1 MKINLLQ
8 RLKNL
13 WYWSGVSLEEFKE
26 NPQGTAVQYFNAQ
39 NMSGQA
45 YIIGLSEEEQSYK
58 DSLNVDNKDTILSW
72 YLYIEISMSQPK
84 IAPAEDVE
92 QKNLAHFL
100 ADYQALCDNYGLMVA
115 GQMEYGPQGIV
126 IKPIVIKTNKDNA
139 SSK

>member
-1 MKINLLQ
+1 
-8 RLKNL
+8 
-13 WYWSGVSLEEFKE
+13 
-26 NPQGTAVQYFNAQ
+26 
-39 NMSGQA
+39 
-45 YIIGLSEEEQSYK
+45 
-58 DSLNVDNKDTILSW
+58 
-72 YLYIEISMSQPK
+72 MSQPK

>member
-58 DSLNVDNKDTILSW
+58 DSLNVDNKDTILS
-72 YLYIEISMSQPK
+72 
-84 IAPAEDVE
+84 
-92 QKNLAHFL
+92 
-100 ADYQALCDNYGLMVA
+100 
-115 GQMEYGPQGIV
+115 
-126 IKPIVIKTNKDNA
+126 
-139 SSK
+139 